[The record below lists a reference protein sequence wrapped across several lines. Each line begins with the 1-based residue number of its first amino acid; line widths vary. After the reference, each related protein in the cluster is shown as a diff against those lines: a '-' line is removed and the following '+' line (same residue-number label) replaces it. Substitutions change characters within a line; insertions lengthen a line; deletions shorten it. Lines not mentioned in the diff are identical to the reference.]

1 MSDLAAI
8 LRALDF
14 IESHLQTAITLGDV
28 ADAVAYSLYHFCR
41 SFKNATHY
49 TPYDYLMR
57 RRISEAARVLLHTA
71 AKVTDVA
78 FDYQF
83 NNLETFSR
91 AFRRVLGQSPSQW
104 RQQGQVGYRQLLPP
118 LTRAHVEHIAR
129 CGPWQPAELPDF
141 TLTLVGVMTLGDRD
155 ALAWAWLSREL
166 AGAASRCEPCY
177 AGHAYA
183 GHAYAWVCHPRGDEL
198 ERAVLAAVTAAA
210 MPEIPPGLVRKDL
223 PQATYLRFAQVG
235 TAAADARDLELL
247 RDYID
252 YVWLPQSYYRVALPC
267 YLVRYAAIPGLLSSE
282 SDLEVYVPVE
292 RRQS

>member
-8 LRALDF
+8 VRALDF

-57 RRISEAARVLLHTA
+57 RRIAEAARALLQTA

-104 RQQGQVGYRQLLPP
+104 RQQGQTGYRQLLPP
-118 LTRAHVEHIAR
+118 LTSAHVEHIAR
-129 CGPWQPAELPDF
+129 CGPWQPTELPDF
-141 TLTLVGVMTLGDRD
+141 TLALVGVMTLGDRD

-166 AGAASRCEPCY
+166 VGVASRCESC
-177 AGHAYA
+177 
-183 GHAYAWVCHPRGDEL
+183 YAWVCHPRGDER
-198 ERAVLAAVTAAA
+198 ERAILVAVTAEVL
-210 MPEIPPGLVRKDL
+210 PKIPPGLVRKDL
-223 PQATYLRFAQVG
+223 PQATYLRFAPVG
-235 TAAADARDLELL
+235 TARDLELL

-252 YVWLPQSYYRVALPC
+252 YVWLPQSDYCVAHPC
-267 YLVRYAAIPGLLSSE
+267 YLVRYAATPGLPSSE
-282 SDLEVYVPVE
+282 SDLEVCVPVK
-292 RRQS
+292 RRQN

>member
-1 MSDLAAI
+1 MSDPAAI
-8 LRALDF
+8 VRALDF
-14 IESHLQTAITLGDV
+14 IENHLQTAITLGDV

-41 SFKNATHY
+41 SFKNVTHY

-57 RRISEAARVLLHTA
+57 RRIAEAARALLHTS

-118 LTRAHVEHIAR
+118 LTGAHVEHIAR

-155 ALAWAWLSREL
+155 APAWAWLSREL
-166 AGAASRCEPCY
+166 AGAAVRCESC
-177 AGHAYA
+177 
-183 GHAYAWVCHPRGDEL
+183 YAWVCHPRGDEL
-198 ERAVLAAVTAAA
+198 ERAVLAAVAAQV

-235 TAAADARDLELL
+235 TARDLELL

-252 YVWLPQSYYRVALPC
+252 YVWLPQSDYRVAHPC
-267 YLVRYAAIPGLLSSE
+267 YLVRYAAIPGLQPSE
-282 SDLEVYVPVE
+282 SNLEVYVPVE

>member
-8 LRALDF
+8 VRALDF
-14 IESHLQTAITLGDV
+14 IENHLQTAITLGDV

-41 SFKNATHY
+41 SFKNATHT

-57 RRISEAARVLLHTA
+57 RRIAEAARTLLHSA

-104 RQQGQVGYRQLLPP
+104 RQQGQIGYRQLLPP
-118 LTRAHVEHIAR
+118 LTSAHVEHIAR

-155 ALAWAWLSREL
+155 ALAWAWLFREL
-166 AGAASRCEPCY
+166 AGVTTRCEPCY
-177 AGHAYA
+177 A
-183 GHAYAWVCHPRGDEL
+183 WVCHPHGDEM
-198 ERAVLAAVTAAA
+198 ERAILAAVTADAV
-210 MPEIPPGLVRKDL
+210 PKIPPGLVHKDL
-223 PQATYLRFAQVG
+223 PKATYLRFAQVG
-235 TAAADARDLELL
+235 AARDLELL

-252 YVWLPQSYYRVALPC
+252 YVWLPQSDYRVAHPC
-267 YLVRYAAIPGLLSSE
+267 YLVRYAAIPGLPSTK
-282 SDLEVYVPVE
+282 SDVEVYVPVE
-292 RRQS
+292 RRAD